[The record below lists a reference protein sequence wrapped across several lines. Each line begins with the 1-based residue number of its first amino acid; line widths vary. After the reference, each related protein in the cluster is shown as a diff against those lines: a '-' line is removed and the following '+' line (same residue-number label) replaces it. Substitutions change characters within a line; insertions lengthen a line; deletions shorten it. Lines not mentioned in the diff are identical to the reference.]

1 MQLEEVL
8 ETVRSV
14 RQEAK
19 RRVLAYANQSG
30 NPKLI
35 KEVSLCLLANEAR
48 PLSGLDEE
56 TYELLVIYEEMY
68 QSTLRLA
75 KLIK

>member
-1 MQLEEVL
+1 MQLKEVL
-8 ETVRSV
+8 EMLKSIRH
-14 RQEAK
+14 EAK

-35 KEVSLCLLANEAR
+35 REVSLCLLANEAR

-56 TYELLVIYEEMY
+56 TYELLVIYEEMH
-68 QSTLRLA
+68 QSALRLA

>member
-1 MQLEEVL
+1 MQLKEVL
-8 ETVRSV
+8 EMVRSV

-35 KEVSLCLLANEAR
+35 KEVSLCLKVNEAR

-56 TYELLVIYEEMY
+56 TYELLVIYEELH

-75 KLIK
+75 KLIE

>member
-8 ETVRSV
+8 EMVRSV

-19 RRVLAYANQSG
+19 RRVLAYANRSG

>member
-1 MQLEEVL
+1 MQLEKVL
-8 ETVRSV
+8 EMLRSV
-14 RQEAK
+14 RYEAK

-35 KEVSLCLLANEAR
+35 REVSLCLLTNEAR
-48 PLSGLDEE
+48 PVAGLGEE
-56 TYELLVIYEEMY
+56 TYELLVIYEEMH
-68 QSTLRLA
+68 QSAIRLA

>member
-1 MQLEEVL
+1 MQLKEVL
-8 ETVRSV
+8 EIVKSV

-30 NPKLI
+30 DPKLI

-56 TYELLVIYEEMY
+56 TYELLVIYEELH
-68 QSTLRLA
+68 QSTLGWQS
-75 KLIK
+75 